1 MPHRNKLN
9 ALLSTLLCAGASA
22 TVLAQTPDY
31 YQAASSGQEYG
42 GGRFKGPGA
51 GGNAAL
57 VIERLPSTFRVPV
70 RTTPDGPVRSVT
82 VKGAR
87 GVYCARKAGFD
98 GVAGQDYITK
108 KLNDSGGGE
117 LNFQELLYKKLST
130 LDAAAIQTT
139 LQRAE
144 KAERAAAYREL
155 FGAELPPLTGEWP
168 FSIDRPVHEQEQM
181 QLNTGRETKL
191 EMDSV
196 TCATPAQVDA
206 AIATAK
212 QVYAAVVA
220 AIQKP
225 KQDASSGLQAR

>member
-1 MPHRNKLN
+1 MPHRNKLI
-9 ALLSTLLCAGASA
+9 ALLSTLLAGTAA
-22 TVLAQTPDY
+22 AALAQTPDY
-31 YQAASSGQEYG
+31 YQGTSSSQGYG
-42 GGRFKGPGA
+42 KTRSGIVGA

-57 VIERLPSTFRVPV
+57 IIERLPSTFRVPV
-70 RTTPDGPVRSVT
+70 RTTPDSPLYSVT
-82 VKGAR
+82 VLGAR
-87 GVYCARKAGFD
+87 EVYCAQKAAFD
-98 GVAGQDYITK
+98 AVAGVDYIK
-108 KLNDSGGGE
+108 KKFNDSGGE

-168 FSIDRPVHEQEQM
+168 FSIDREVHEQEQM
-181 QLNTGRETKL
+181 QLNMGRETKL
-191 EMDSV
+191 EMEGV
-196 TCATPAQVDA
+196 VCAAPAQVDA

-225 KQDASSGLQAR
+225 AKQGASSGLQAR